1 VAGKEEYN
9 MAQTGGGNAQ
19 PQYIILPEG
28 AQRAMGRD
36 AQRMNILAGK
46 LVAEAVRSTLG
57 PKGMDK
63 MLVDSLGDV
72 VITNDGVT
80 ILEEMDISHPAAKMI
95 VEVAKVQED
104 VVGDGTTTAAVIAG
118 ELLKRAEYLLD
129 QNLHPTVI
137 TRGYKMAN
145 EKAQEILQRIATKI
159 DTKDAKLL
167 EQIAMT
173 AMTGKSAER
182 ARDDLAKLA
191 SQAVMQVAETVNGK
205 TTVDQDNIKI
215 EKKAGGSIDESTLI
229 RGIVVDKERV
239 HSGMA
244 KRVEN
249 AKIALVDAALEVKE
263 TETDA
268 EIRIT
273 SPDQLKAFL
282 SEEES
287 MLKEMVTKIK
297 NSGATVVFCQKGI
310 DDMAQHYLAK
320 AGIFAARRVKKSD
333 MDKLARATGA
343 TVVSNLDDLSAS
355 DLGFAGLVEEKKV
368 AKESMTFVEKC
379 KDPKAVTIL
388 LRGGTE
394 HVISEVERA
403 MTDAVG
409 DVSAAVEDGKI
420 TAGGGAVE
428 VELAKQLR
436 EYAQTIKGREQLA
449 ILAFADA
456 LEIIPRTLAENSGL
470 DAIDKLVELK
480 SAHESKDKLNFGLDA
495 FTGNIV
501 DMAKLNVIEPLR
513 IKTQAIKSASE
524 AAEMILRIDDVISAK
539 ELGKGGAHGGMPP
552 GMGDMGGMGG
562 MD

>member
-1 VAGKEEYN
+1 

-80 ILEEMDISHPAAKMI
+80 ILEEMDIAHPAAKMI

-118 ELLKRAEYLLD
+118 ELLKRAEFLLD

-145 EKAQEILQRIATKI
+145 EKTQEILQKIATKI

-191 SQAVMQVAETVNGK
+191 SQAVLQVAETTNGK

-215 EKKAGGSIDESTLI
+215 EKKAGGSIDESSLI

-239 HSGMA
+239 HPGMA

-355 DLGFAGLVEEKKV
+355 DLGFAGVVEEKKV
-368 AKESMTFVEKC
+368 AKEAMTFVEKC

-436 EYAQTIKGREQLA
+436 DYAQTIKGREQLA

-495 FTGNIV
+495 FSGNVV

-539 ELGKGGAHGGMPP
+539 ELGKGGAPGGMPP
-552 GMGDMGGMGG
+552 GMGGMGGMGD